1 MTTVQ
6 KIIKY
11 AAIAFGVFLIVSI
24 CLGVIGLVSMPKDI
38 SKKELQTVELSGG
51 TIKELRVELAAMK
64 LVVETGDTFSAQ
76 TNNDDLFVS
85 EKDEKLVFSEKTTIF
100 NKTINGTLKITL
112 PQDTVLSFVEIEMGA
127 GAVVV
132 QKLSAERIDFDLGAG
147 EVQIEELYVQT
158 SADIECGAG
167 KFTIEKGE
175 IHNLDIDFGVGK
187 ATVIAKLYGNSDVDC
202 GVGEV
207 NLTLGKKSD
216 YAVEVNKGLGAIEV
230 NGKACNDFAI
240 GGGANKLSIDGGVG
254 AIHLFFEE
262 D

>member
-1 MTTVQ
+1 MTAVQ

-11 AAIAFGVFLIVSI
+11 AAITFGVFLIVSI
-24 CLGVIGLVSMPKDI
+24 GLGVLGMVNKPKDI

-51 TIKELRVELAAMK
+51 TVNELRIELEAMK

-85 EKDEKLVFSEKTTIF
+85 EKDEKLVFSEKTAVF

-112 PQDTVLSFVEIEMGA
+112 PKDMVLSFVKIEMGA
-127 GAVVV
+127 GVVVV
-132 QKLSAERIDFDLGAG
+132 QKLSAKRIDFDLGAG
-147 EVQIEELYVQT
+147 EVLIEELYVQNG
-158 SADIECGAG
+158 AEIECGAG
-167 KFTIEKGE
+167 KFTIGKGE

-187 ATVIAKLYGNSDVDC
+187 STVNAKLYGNSEIDC

-216 YAVEVNKGLGAIEV
+216 YKIEINKGLGTVEV
-230 NGKACNDFAI
+230 NGKTCNDFSV
-240 GGGANKLSIDGGVG
+240 GGGVNKLSIDGGVG
-254 AIHLFFEE
+254 AIHLFFDEE
-262 D
+262 